1 MTKICCFTGHRTI
14 KNLPPIEVLNKLKK
28 VLVDLIEN
36 EGFCDFRT
44 GGAIGFDTMAALTI
58 LELKKKYPHIK
69 LHLFLPYKSQDS
81 YFTPQEKQVYHYTI
95 ACADSV
101 TYTQNSFSKEALF
114 ARNRAL
120 VDGTDLCVAYLE
132 RLDGGTYYTVNYARK
147 QRVNTINLFKS

>member
-69 LHLFLPYKSQDS
+69 LHLFLPYKAQDS